1 MTTENEGQQ
10 QAEMPAATPPPT
22 GTQQE
27 RTTDAQR
34 PRGRKPNKRSD
45 SHGMGFSH
53 PVAHAKPRREQKEA
67 DSMKPQ
73 QQSPLTSKSGQP
85 RSSRGGKGRNQHGK
99 SQFRN
104 ARGKKR
110 EIKGLPEDLGA
121 GDNAPIETSGIIPEN
136 VDVAVENI
144 AADLGHADTVKRE
157 TPAET
162 PAAVTQEPVAEVV
175 QSASAP
181 QPAATAQPAGES
193 RSSATAQPAD
203 APRPAATAQP
213 ADAPRSSATAQP
225 AGEPLAGTP
234 EKRKKQVKR
243 EARTPEAALP
253 VPAVSEEVKPVA
265 IQPKPQPQAEA
276 AETHPQPPQ
285 PASVPRPAATAQPA
299 GAPRSPAT
307 AQAQPAGAPLAGT
320 PEKKIPQGGVPASE
334 APQNPKQWARGP
346 QGNPIVEVY
355 RPPVPQ
361 SLPEIFLK
369 DLQSKTVVELLA
381 YLPNLSAEEASNIQK
396 HQIIVQIIRNYL
408 RQGGMVITSGVLE
421 IMPDGY
427 GFLRSPKSNYLQC
440 PEDVFVSP
448 SQVRRFA
455 LRTGDL
461 VQGIVREPRDKERF
475 FALARVDSVNGKPS
489 AEARR
494 TTHFED
500 LTPLFPTRR
509 IRLESKPEELS
520 MRIMDI
526 FTPVGFGQRG
536 LIVAP
541 PRTGKTILM
550 QKMANAISEN
560 HPDAVLIILLI
571 DERPE
576 EVTDMQRNT
585 KAQVISS
592 TFDEAPERHIQVAEM
607 VIEMAKRQVENGKD
621 VVILLDSITRLARA
635 YNTVQ
640 PHSGR
645 VLTGGVDANAL
656 HKPKRFFGAARNIE
670 NGGSLTIISTALIE
684 TGSRMDE
691 VIFEEFKGTGNMELN
706 LDREISDKRIYPAI
720 NIEKSGTRKEELL
733 LYPEELNRTWML
745 RRALTGV
752 PTVDAIEMVLRR
764 IKPTKS
770 NAEFLLGIKEG

>member
-1 MTTENEGQQ
+1 M
-10 QAEMPAATPPPT
+10 
-22 GTQQE
+22 
-27 RTTDAQR
+27 
-34 PRGRKPNKRSD
+34 S
-45 SHGMGFSH
+45 FSH
-53 PVAHAKPRREQKEA
+53 PVAHAKPRREQKETDPA
-67 DSMKPQ
+67 KTQ
-73 QQSPLTSKSGQP
+73 QQSPLSAKPGQQRP
-85 RSSRGGKGRNQHGK
+85 SRGGKGRNQRGK

-121 GDNAPIETSGIIPEN
+121 GDNAPVETSGIIPEN

-144 AADLGHADTVKRE
+144 AADLGRSAVVKPE
-157 TPAET
+157 TPAEAVQ
-162 PAAVTQEPVAEVV
+162 PAASTVPESQVEQTPPKPAEAAPEPVAV
-175 QSASAP
+175 AP
-181 QPAATAQPAGES
+181 APVPAAPAPAPTAAPAPG
-193 RSSATAQPAD
+193 AKA
-203 APRPAATAQP
+203 
-213 ADAPRSSATAQP
+213 
-225 AGEPLAGTP
+225 
-234 EKRKKQVKR
+234 KRAKR
-243 EARTPEAALP
+243 EARVTEAPAATP
-253 VPAVSEEVKPVA
+253 PVA
-265 IQPKPQPQAEA
+265 EAEKEKAPVPQPQPPQAQPQPPAEA
-276 AETHPQPPQ
+276 QRPQPPQ
-285 PASVPRPAATAQPA
+285 PKEPQVQSRPQVQQPQQPQLQPQARPQQPQPQQQPRKVP
-299 GAPRSPAT
+299 
-307 AQAQPAGAPLAGT
+307 
-320 PEKKIPQGGVPASE
+320 EGGVPASE

-361 SLPEIFLK
+361 NLPEIFLK

-475 FALARVDSVNGKPS
+475 FALARVDTVNGKPA

-541 PRTGKTILM
+541 PRTGKTVLM

-752 PTVDAIEMVLRR
+752 PSVDAIEMVLRR

>member
-1 MTTENEGQQ
+1 
-10 QAEMPAATPPPT
+10 
-22 GTQQE
+22 
-27 RTTDAQR
+27 
-34 PRGRKPNKRSD
+34 
-45 SHGMGFSH
+45 
-53 PVAHAKPRREQKEA
+53 
-67 DSMKPQ
+67 MKPQ
-73 QQSPLTSKSGQP
+73 QQLPLSTKPGQP
-85 RSSRGGKGRNQHGK
+85 HSSRGGKGRNQHGK

-144 AADLGHADTVKRE
+144 AADLGHTDTVKRE
-157 TPAET
+157 PPAET
-162 PAAVTQEPVAEVV
+162 PVAGTPEPVAEVV
-175 QSASAP
+175 QPASEPKPAETVQPAAAPQPTAVPPAATQGKKGKKQAKREARAPEAPTPASAVAEEAKPAVPQPKPQPKAEATEAHPQPPQPAPAPQPASAP
-181 QPAATAQPAGES
+181 QPAATVQPAPAPQPV
-193 RSSATAQPAD
+193 ATPQPAS
-203 APRPAATAQP
+203 APPQPAATVQP
-213 ADAPRSSATAQP
+213 ASAS
-225 AGEPLAGTP
+225 LAGTL
-234 EKRKKQVKR
+234 EK
-243 EARTPEAALP
+243 
-253 VPAVSEEVKPVA
+253 
-265 IQPKPQPQAEA
+265 KPQPQ
-276 AETHPQPPQ
+276 PQQ
-285 PASVPRPAATAQPA
+285 QQQRKV
-299 GAPRSPAT
+299 
-307 AQAQPAGAPLAGT
+307 
-320 PEKKIPQGGVPASE
+320 PQGGVPASE

-361 SLPEIFLK
+361 NLPEIFLK

-475 FALARVDSVNGKPS
+475 FALARVDTVNGKPA

-752 PTVDAIEMVLRR
+752 PSVDAIEMVLRR